1 MNSIAS
7 GHYPRRV
14 RQGGHIL
21 LWNPVT
27 RRALKDRPEER
38 VRLRVVEYLL
48 AGEWPRTRISTE
60 EGRSGAGGER
70 LRTDILCYNSRF
82 EPELLVECKAESV
95 RIDENTSLQTARY
108 NRRVGARWLLMTN
121 GLSDYWYE
129 SSGKGRR
136 PDPLDSPPEP
146 LASAPS
152 PAARKEEYW
161 TERGFLGRETPPPLA
176 RTVTQMLNRHWTGNG
191 EVRYLNFQNSPT
203 GYPLDQYYL
212 IGQCGEL
219 RLALAPLPA
228 AGGGTRLVIVV
239 SRESV
244 NEAVIEIHPRPGEP
258 EEESAVRLL
267 TSAGEQRL
275 TSGELTLG
283 GSGNGDPLPDD
294 WAASAAAVFRD
305 RAEK

>member
-14 RQGGHIL
+14 RKDGQRL

-60 EGRSGAGGER
+60 EGRRGAGGER

-129 SSGKGRR
+129 ASGEGRR
-136 PDPLDSPPEP
+136 PDPLDSPPELLSP
-146 LASAPS
+146 APS
-152 PAARKEEYW
+152 PAERNEEYW
-161 TERGFLGRETPPPLA
+161 MERGFLGRETSPPLA
-176 RTVTQMLNRHWTGNG
+176 RVVRQMLNRHWTGSG
-191 EVRYLNFQNSPT
+191 DVRYLDFQNSPT
-203 GYPLDQYYL
+203 GYPLNQYYL
-212 IGQCGEL
+212 TGECRDL

-228 AGGGTRLVIVV
+228 SGGGTLLVIVV
-239 SRESV
+239 SRKSV
-244 NEAVIEIHPRPGEP
+244 NEAVMEIDARAGEP

-267 TSAGEQRL
+267 TPAGEQRF
-275 TSGELTLG
+275 TSGKFAIG
-283 GSGNGDPLPDD
+283 GSGGGDPLPEE
-294 WAASAAAVFRD
+294 WVASAAAVFRE

>member
-14 RQGGHIL
+14 RQGGQRL

-60 EGRSGAGGER
+60 EGRRGAGGKR
-70 LRTDILCYNSRF
+70 LHTDILCYNSRF

-129 SSGKGRR
+129 ASGEGKR
-136 PDPLDSPPEP
+136 PEPLDSPPEQ
-146 LASAPS
+146 LASAHA
-152 PAARKEEYW
+152 PADRNEEYW
-161 TERGFLGRETPPPLA
+161 AERGFLGRETPPPLGRA
-176 RTVTQMLNRHWTGNG
+176 VSEMLNRHWTGSG
-191 EVRYLNFQNSPT
+191 EVRYLDFQNSPT

-212 IGQCGEL
+212 IGECGDL

-228 AGGGTRLVIVV
+228 PGGGTRLVIVV
-239 SRESV
+239 SREAV
-244 NEAVIEIHPRPGEP
+244 NEAVMEIEARPGEP

-267 TSAGEQRL
+267 TPGGEQRL
-275 TSGELTLG
+275 TSSELRLDG
-283 GSGNGDPLPDD
+283 DGNSDPLPSD

-305 RAEK
+305 REGK

>member
-1 MNSIAS
+1 M
-7 GHYPRRV
+7 
-14 RQGGHIL
+14 

-121 GLSDYWYE
+121 GLADYWYE
-129 SSGKGRR
+129 ARGEGKR
-136 PDPLDSPPEP
+136 PEPLDSPPEP
-146 LASAPS
+146 LASGPS
-152 PAARKEEYW
+152 PADRTMEYW

-176 RTVTQMLNRHWTGNG
+176 RAVTLMLNRHWTGSG
-191 EVRYLNFQNSPT
+191 QVRYLDFQNSPT

-212 IGQCGEL
+212 IGQCRDL
-219 RLALAPLPA
+219 RLALSPLPS

-244 NEAVIEIHPRPGEP
+244 NEAVMEIEARPGEP
-258 EEESAVRLL
+258 DEESAVRLL
-267 TSAGEQRL
+267 TSAGEQRF
-275 TSGELTLG
+275 TSSELALG
-283 GSGNGDPLPDD
+283 GSGGVDDPLPEE
-294 WAASAAAVFRD
+294 WAASAAAIFRN
-305 RAEK
+305 RGGK